1 MKCIETLARV
11 NVLCVD
17 KTGTI
22 TEPGMCVYKF
32 EPVDE
37 SKKTEVFGLIS
48 DMAAASSKDNA
59 TMEALQEYFNAGSGR
74 IADKVYPFS
83 SQTKYSGVTFE
94 NETYVIGAPEF
105 VLRDR
110 YGEYKDRIEKYSE
123 KGYRVLVFAK
133 YMGIPDQKPLTEDV
147 EVLGFTALSNP
158 IRKRRS

>member
-48 DMAAASSKDNA
+48 DMAAASSKL
-59 TMEALQEYFNAGSGR
+59 TTFFF
-74 IADKVYPFS
+74 IIVFS
-83 SQTKYSGVTFE
+83 FQ
-94 NETYVIGAPEF
+94 
-105 VLRDR
+105 
-110 YGEYKDRIEKYSE
+110 
-123 KGYRVLVFAK
+123 
-133 YMGIPDQKPLTEDV
+133 
-147 EVLGFTALSNP
+147 
-158 IRKRRS
+158 